1 MKIFDYIIAL
11 ILVISLYPVASF
23 LYQEGVSMPNY
34 ILAIFIVLILIDVVS
49 IIYLLVFHSVFW
61 RFVAIITILVYS
73 GLFLYAVN
81 EVAKS
86 INRLAVKK
94 EQNDGYYYGITIPSK
109 SSSAISREGAVQVA
123 IKDNG
128 GFIGTK
134 ISADFVPGRWTVQDE
149 AIDTW
154 HIYSDSSKDY
164 MYIIDAN
171 SGKVLSKHMTS
182 DIKKSKTNEFISRDD
197 SFAFHYPNFE
207 KWTSSI
213 ILGAPLATTNEGDR
227 IVNKI
232 MFSPPESEI
241 WSGLTPEIT
250 VTKIYRREPI
260 TSGGGNP
267 KRVTYVKNAGIVTFQ
282 GSGWVV
288 EIQITAG
295 EVKGFSAQAVL
306 DEIIKTFEL
315 RLEDLVPQLK
325 HI

>member
-1 MKIFDYIIAL
+1 MKK
-11 ILVISLYPVASF
+11 
-23 LYQEGVSMPNY
+23 
-34 ILAIFIVLILIDVVS
+34 LILITTF
-49 IIYLLVFHSVFW
+49 IFTILLINFFSFMQNNKKTNISTAISKE
-61 RFVAIITILVYS
+61 VAIQI
-73 GLFLYAVN
+73 
-81 EVAKS
+81 VARDS
-86 INRLAVKK
+86 
-94 EQNDGYYYGITIPSK
+94 
-109 SSSAISREGAVQVA
+109 
-123 IKDNG
+123 G
-128 GFIGTK
+128 GFTGTK
-134 ISADFVPGRWTVQDE
+134 INADLVPGRWIVQDE
-149 AIDTW
+149 AIDAW
-154 HIYSDSSKDY
+154 HINSDSSKDY
-164 MYIIDAN
+164 IYIIDAN
-171 SGKVLSKHMTS
+171 SGKILSKHMTS
-182 DIKKSKTNEFISRDD
+182 DIKDGKTKEFVSRDD
-197 SFAFHYPNFE
+197 SFAFHYPDFE

-250 VTKIYRREPI
+250 VTKIYRGEPI
-260 TSGGGNP
+260 TSGGGSP

-295 EVKGFSAQAVL
+295 EAKGFSAQAVL